1 MKNEQKIQTLQ
12 RAKGNAV
19 AFYHCC
25 DESQDFWEQVIDD
38 CDEDIIEI
46 ANRKPPEPMFTR
58 KRLAVM
64 LVITLILLAVALCGC
79 ATAKASL
86 NLGGAVMQDTGW
98 ALKKMSENI
107 TVQEK

>member
-1 MKNEQKIQTLQ
+1 MRNEQEIQTLQ

-19 AFYHCC
+19 AFWHCN

-58 KRLAVM
+58 ARLAVM
-64 LVITLILLAVALCGC
+64 LVIALILLVIALSGC
-79 ATAKASL
+79 QTVKGGLGDLSWSAKVLA
-86 NLGGAVMQDTGW
+86 D
-98 ALKKMSENI
+98 NI
-107 TVQEK
+107 QVKEK